1 MSKRSE
7 STQDGDA
14 EQRRGPAQMWNRIGQ
29 GAIDVALWTV
39 GLVGLISLTAAIA
52 AYVWGYSIILFST
65 GSMSPTIPAG
75 SAALVQRIPASQIQ
89 VGDVVTVDRQD
100 ALPITHR
107 VTSIVAGTGPSKTYI
122 ITMKG
127 DANQIEDVSPYQVS
141 EVRRV
146 VFSVAGVAR
155 PIDRLHEPWLLAVLT
170 AVAAALVTWAFW
182 PRRRREPARRLDTD
196 PQDQSNPAPDPSVA
210 AEESASLADL
220 IGSGS
225 NPSV

>member
-1 MSKRSE
+1 MSKRSD
-7 STQDGDA
+7 STQASDA
-14 EQRRGPAQMWNRIGQ
+14 PQRRAPAQWWNRIVQ

-39 GLVGLISLTAAIA
+39 GIIGLISLLAAVA
-52 AYVWGYSIILFST
+52 AYIWGYSIILFST

-75 SAALVQRIPASQIQ
+75 SAALVQRIPAGQIR

-107 VTSIVAGTGPSKTYI
+107 VTSIVPGSGSSKTYI

-146 VFSVAGVAR
+146 VFAVPGVAR

-170 AVAAALVTWAFW
+170 AIAAVLVTWAFW
-182 PRRRREPARRLDTD
+182 PRRHREPARLIDTESTD
-196 PQDQSNPAPDPSVA
+196 PSNPAPEPSVA
-210 AEESASLADL
+210 AEESASPSDL
-220 IGSGS
+220 IASGS
-225 NPSV
+225 NPSA

>member
-1 MSKRSE
+1 MSKRSD
-7 STQDGDA
+7 STQDRGA
-14 EQRRGPAQMWNRIGQ
+14 QQRREPAGLWHRIGQ
-29 GAIDVALWTV
+29 MAIDVALWTL
-39 GLVGLISLTAAIA
+39 GIIGLISLLAAVA
-52 AYVWGYSIILFST
+52 AYIWGYSIILFST

-75 SAALVQRIPASQIQ
+75 SAALVQRVPASEVQ

-107 VTSIVAGTGPSKTYI
+107 VTSITQGTGPSKTYI

-127 DANQIEDVSPYQVS
+127 DANEVEDVSPYQVS

-146 VFSVAGVAR
+146 VFSVPGVAR

-170 AVAAALVTWAFW
+170 GIAAILVTWAFW
-182 PRRRREPARRLDTD
+182 PRRHREPARLIESE
-196 PQDQSNPAPDPSVA
+196 PQDQSDPAPEPAVAVVDSESPSELVRT
-210 AEESASLADL
+210 
-220 IGSGS
+220 GS

>member
-1 MSKRSE
+1 MSQRSY

-14 EQRRGPAQMWNRIGQ
+14 SQRRAPAQLWNRIVQ

-39 GLVGLISLTAAIA
+39 GIIGLISLLAAIA

-75 SAALVQRIPASQIQ
+75 SAALVQRIPADQIR

-107 VTSIVAGTGPSKTYI
+107 VKSIVAGSGSSRTYI

-127 DANQIEDVSPYQVS
+127 DANQLEDVSPYQVS

-146 VFSVAGVAR
+146 VVAVPGVAR

-170 AVAAALVTWAFW
+170 AIAAILVTWAFW
-182 PRRRREPARRLDTD
+182 PRRRREPARLIDPEPLD
-196 PQDQSNPAPDPSVA
+196 QCNPAPEPSVA
-210 AEESASLADL
+210 AEESASLSDL
-220 IGSGS
+220 ICSSS
-225 NPSV
+225 NPSA